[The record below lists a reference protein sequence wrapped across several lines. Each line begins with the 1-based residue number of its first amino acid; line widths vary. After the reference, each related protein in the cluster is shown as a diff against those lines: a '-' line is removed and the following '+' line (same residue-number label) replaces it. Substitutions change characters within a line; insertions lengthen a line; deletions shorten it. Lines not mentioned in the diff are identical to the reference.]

1 MSKSLAVALLACT
14 LFAGNAHAQ
23 KAYVGASVAGST
35 LHYHAPGVPEIDD
48 RIVAG
53 KLYAG
58 YAFNDV
64 IALEG
69 GWSVNQ
75 TGRFA
80 KSETGAPHDASFKAN
95 VAYAAARAT
104 YRISEAWSVAGK
116 LGAARHSLE
125 LTRGATTE
133 RHHDV
138 RAMFGVGTSYDLT
151 PNAALTLDLN
161 HYGTVRTKN
170 TEYRVIKLEAGV
182 RFSF

>member
-1 MSKSLAVALLACT
+1 MSKSLAVALLAST

-23 KAYVGASVAGST
+23 KAYVGASVAGNT